1 MMKKSYVACFAVI
14 LFALWLSP
22 PSRLAARAAAGLR
35 LSKWDVSDFGQCGL
49 GSADFFVTTEESIV
63 RPADASPGGAS
74 VTEQGGIKEEIPER
88 YRTRYEQWKNEFL
101 STETGRR
108 QWESYADNARF
119 TLTIT
124 VASENQHGATTG
136 KYKWNDAGELVGIT
150 VTLGSEINEGYPDP
164 VYYPVMNSLAPGDA
178 EHATNGDILAAT
190 KIAHEFGHVNQ
201 AAAMDGRLYQLQNQ
215 LMPLYKSIFLSNG
228 HNTRDPRL
236 IKMAN
241 QMGGTS
247 IKVWEDREYW
257 GEANAML
264 FLRDRVSEK
273 GLRCTLFARIKRT
286 VAEYAESYAERFN
299 QIAQV
304 KPSLCGWE

>member
-14 LFALWLSP
+14 LFALGLSP
-22 PSRLAARAAAGLR
+22 PSRLAAAGLR

-49 GSADFFVTTEESIV
+49 RSADFFVTAEESIV
-63 RPADASPGGAS
+63 CPADASPGGAS

-88 YRTRYEQWKNEFL
+88 YRDRYEQWKNEFL

-108 QWESYADNARF
+108 QWASYAHNARF

-150 VTLGSEINEGYPDP
+150 VTLGSEINQGYPDP

-178 EHATNGDILAAT
+178 EPATNGDILAAT

-201 AAAMDGRLYQLQNQ
+201 AAGMDGRLYQLQNQ
-215 LMPLYKSIFLSNG
+215 LMPLYKLIFLSNG

-236 IKMAN
+236 IRMAN

-247 IKVWEDREYW
+247 IEVWEDREYW